1 MTSHRLLGAI
11 YLALSLAMIAWDV
24 LMAGRIAKL
33 RKIPRGFQAITGIAG
48 LLIVPA
54 LVLAYTSQSLL
65 YGRAIILVAWLW
77 PFTALLFVV
86 QTIYALTRRLVT
98 PLLGFPLLVYNVII
112 AAIAVT
118 KFMIMR
124 GYPPTEFGLALNAA
138 QASMLGTFFGDV
150 ALWNPIYLQVPIFAP
165 SLPARW
171 GFTRLARVAL
181 AGAAI
186 AMTALVVVE
195 VGGRNGYAAINSYA
209 IHDNDRLQ
217 EHPEGDFKIGLKIFP
232 DLRSG
237 PPPVA
242 IANDLSLA
250 DTLQVDAIS
259 VVVDPEAARGVALDS
274 LARSIEQARAD
285 STVLIVALGYSK
297 KAGQEFKQSRDGY
310 TIARLKDIDR
320 IARRLKPDYLIPA
333 TDPLVEG
340 ARALGEQSPQ
350 YWIDYFARAAK
361 VAHYIYPRIKVSVP
375 ISTYGTR
382 DSTLY
387 AWAAR
392 PGTPIDALGFS
403 LLAGFDGAQSLDT
416 HMRIAKRWMAQFPK
430 SKEHWVFAAGGYPLA
445 HGEESQ
451 RLTIKDVLAWATAQQ
466 AIHGLV
472 VYEGGDYNSVM
483 GLRAAGGRLRSAT
496 AEIIKAEKGL
506 QASPQ

>member
-33 RKIPRGFQAITGIAG
+33 RRIPRGFQAITGIAG

-54 LVLAYTSQSLL
+54 LVIAYTSQSLL
-65 YGRAIILVAWLW
+65 YGRAIMLVSWLW

-86 QTIYALTRRLVT
+86 QTIYALARRLVT
-98 PLLGFPLLVYNVII
+98 PLLGFPLLVYNLVI
-112 AAIAVT
+112 AFVAVT
-118 KFMIMR
+118 KFVIER
-124 GYPPTEFGLALNAA
+124 GHTPTELGLALNAA
-138 QASMLGTFFGDV
+138 QASMLGTFFGDA

-195 VGGRNGYAAINSYA
+195 LPGAFASINSYA
-209 IHDNDRLQ
+209 PHEGDKLQ

-232 DLRSG
+232 NLRSG
-237 PPPVA
+237 PPPIA
-242 IANDLSLA
+242 ITNDLSLA
-250 DTLQVDAIS
+250 DTLRVDAIS
-259 VVVDPEAARGVALDS
+259 VVIDPEAARGVALDS

-285 STVLIVALGYSK
+285 STVLIVALGYPK
-297 KAGQEFKQSRDGY
+297 KGGQEFKQSRENY
-310 TIARLKDIDR
+310 TTARLKDVDR

-333 TDPLVEG
+333 TDPLEEG
-340 ARALGEQSPQ
+340 ARVLGEQSPQ
-350 YWIDYFARAAK
+350 YWIDYFTRAAK
-361 VAHYIYPRIKVSVP
+361 VAHYVYPRIKVSVP
-375 ISTYGTR
+375 MSSYGTR

-392 PGTPIDALGFS
+392 PGTPIDAVGFS
-403 LLAGFDGAQSLDT
+403 MRAGFDGARSLDT

-430 SKEHWVFAAGGYPLA
+430 PKEHWVFAAGGYPLA
-445 HGEESQ
+445 HGEKSQ
-451 RLTIKDVLAWATAQQ
+451 LLTLKDVLAWATAQQ
-466 AIHGLV
+466 PIRGLV

-483 GLRAAGGRLRSAT
+483 GLRAAGGRLRPAT
-496 AEIIKAEKGL
+496 AEIIRAEKGL